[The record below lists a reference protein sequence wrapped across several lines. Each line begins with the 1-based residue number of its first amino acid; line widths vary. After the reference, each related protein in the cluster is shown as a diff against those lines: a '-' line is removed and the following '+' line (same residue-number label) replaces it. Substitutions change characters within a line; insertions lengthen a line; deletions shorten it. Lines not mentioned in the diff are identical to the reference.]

1 MKTVI
6 TTLVLVIALVC
17 STITKAQSTK
27 ANTLIVSVENEE
39 GETVL
44 KWKTSREVNTNYFI
58 VEKSTDG
65 INYTQIA
72 TVKAS
77 GNSVFPHNYQFAYIN
92 KTIVPSTFRIV
103 LVTMDSGQIASL
115 PCSNTQP
122 NIENIAVK

>member
-6 TTLVLVIALVC
+6 TTLVLVIALVS
-17 STITKAQSTK
+17 STTTKAQSVK
-27 ANTLIVSVENEE
+27 INQINASIEKEE
-39 GETVL
+39 SETML
-44 KWKTSREVNTNYFI
+44 KWSTSREVNTSYFI

-77 GNSVFPHNYQFAYIN
+77 GNSVFPHNYQFADIN

-103 LVTMDSGQIASL
+103 LVTMDGGQIASL
-115 PCSNTQP
+115 PFSNTQP
-122 NIENIAVK
+122 NIENIAAK